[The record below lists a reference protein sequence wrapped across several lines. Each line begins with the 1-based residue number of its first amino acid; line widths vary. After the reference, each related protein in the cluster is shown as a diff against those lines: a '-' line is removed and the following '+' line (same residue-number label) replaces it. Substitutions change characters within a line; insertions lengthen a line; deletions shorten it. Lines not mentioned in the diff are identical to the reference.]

1 MTHITPPMSPQSHP
15 ADERIL
21 EFFEESPPEYVPI
34 VANRLG
40 IHVRYAERRV
50 ERLVDQGLLEPV
62 SNEVVYTTTEAGGRV
77 VAGEATIGSVAP
89 ETALDD

>member
-1 MTHITPPMSPQSHP
+1 MQSQSHP

-21 EFFEESPPEYVPI
+21 EFFGEHSPEYVPI

-50 ERLVDQGLLEPV
+50 ELLVERGLLEPV
-62 SNEVVYTTTEAGGRV
+62 SNEVIYTTTEAGDRV
-77 VAGEATIGSVAP
+77 LAEDAAIGSA
-89 ETALDD
+89 TAGTVTDD

>member
-1 MTHITPPMSPQSHP
+1 MPPQSHP

-21 EFFEESPPEYVPI
+21 EFFGDNPPEYVPI

-62 SNEVVYTTTEAGGRV
+62 SKEVIYTTTDAGERV
-77 VAGEATIGSVAP
+77 IAGEASMSAAM

>member
-1 MTHITPPMSPQSHP
+1 MPSQSHP

-21 EFFEESPPEYVPI
+21 EFFGEHPPEYVPI

-50 ERLVDQGLLEPV
+50 GLLVERGLLEPV
-62 SNEVVYTTTEAGGRV
+62 SNEVIYTTTEAGDRV
-77 VAGEATIGSVAP
+77 LAGEASIGTVTTG
-89 ETALDD
+89 TATDD

>member
-1 MTHITPPMSPQSHP
+1 MPQSHP

-21 EFFEESPPEYVPI
+21 EFFEANPPEYVPI

-50 ERLVDQGLLEPV
+50 ETLVEQGLLEPV
-62 SNEVVYTTTEAGGRV
+62 SNEVIYTTTEAGEQV
-77 VAGEATIGSVAP
+77 VAGEATIGGGAA
-89 ETALDD
+89 EITLDD

>member
-1 MTHITPPMSPQSHP
+1 MPPQSHP

-21 EFFEESPPEYVPI
+21 EFFGTNPPEYVPI

-50 ERLVDQGLLEPV
+50 AVLVEQGLLQPV
-62 SNEVVYTTTEAGGRV
+62 SNEVVYTTTEAGERV
-77 VAGEATIGSVAP
+77 VAGEATIGGVASP
-89 ETALDD
+89 ALDD